1 VLPQQH
7 PRRERERRERHLKCN
22 AHASPRLTVPRKFFR
37 RYLPDAHHVRS
48 HRLVSRFGAW
58 LHHPNLWHLN
68 RDSVAGAVAIGLFA
82 GLVPGPLQML
92 TALALA
98 IPLRKNLPVAL
109 LVTFYTNPFTIVPLY
124 VVAYEYGKLLL
135 GGGQD
140 SAAIRHFHM
149 DWSDFFGSM
158 RALLDWTLALG
169 KPLAVGLPALAVTL
183 AVVGYFAVLLGWRAY
198 VTLAWRARRKRREAR
213 R

>member
-1 VLPQQH
+1 
-7 PRRERERRERHLKCN
+7 
-22 AHASPRLTVPRKFFR
+22 VPRKFFR
-37 RYLPDAHHVRS
+37 KYLPEAHQVRS

-92 TALALA
+92 TALLLA
-98 IPLRKNLPVAL
+98 VPLRKNLPVAL

-124 VVAYEYGKLLL
+124 VLAYEYGKLLL
-135 GGGQD
+135 GGDRD
-140 SAAIRHFHM
+140 SASIRHFEM
-149 DWSDFFGSM
+149 DWGNFADSM

-183 AVVGYFAVLLGWRAY
+183 AVVGYFAVLAGWRVY
-198 VTLAWRARRKRREAR
+198 VTLAWRARQRRRRAR
-213 R
+213 Q